1 MYSKNYMKK
10 IGSLALAGV
19 MAFSLAIPAF
29 ASDDSGEKKEDESSS
44 STTET
49 TETTG
54 TNTTTE
60 IETTYQEIPIAVTV
74 PTTGAAQINPYG
86 LPVEVKDGDDVIAE
100 ITGQQITTAPLY
112 ITNNGNIA
120 LSVGATVTA
129 ETKGSVN
136 LVTSAIVTSGKSANT
151 GKDIYAY
158 LQMAKVAD
166 VKDVVVTDAATD
178 LTTPVATVCADS
190 TAWSS
195 TNNLVLN
202 PDEEVS
208 RAASSLWAY
217 RARRQMM
224 TRPFRLLMARASSP
238 SVWPAAAS
246 PRPRTTSGMRKTAL
260 PPLSLSPSRP
270 LSPNS
275 FQA

>member
-1 MYSKNYMKK
+1 MKK

-208 RAASSLWAY
+208 KSGIITLGVQGEKTNDDKTISSTYGESVVA
-217 RARRQMM
+217 
-224 TRPFRLLMARASSP
+224 FRLAGSCVTA
-238 SVWPAAAS
+238 PADDEWNEED
-246 PRPRTTSGMRKTAL
+246 GFTATIAFTFT
-260 PPLSLSPSRP
+260 PAES
-270 LSPNS
+270 
-275 FQA
+275 